1 MSEVDNNIS
10 FTHLHVH
17 TQYSLLDGVASV
29 DRLFKK
35 AKEHNMTALAMTD
48 HGNMFGICNFVESAA
63 KYGIK
68 PIIGCEFYMAKED
81 RFDRTDKMRYHQIL
95 LAKNEIGYKNLCKL
109 SSLSFIDGYYY
120 KPRIDKKILKQYS
133 EGIIATTACMAGFVP
148 KALFTED
155 VENNIKKGENE
166 DLAEQE
172 LLELYDIFKNDFYL
186 EVQRFGHPDQ
196 EKVNQFLFKMSQK
209 HNIKVIATNDV
220 HYVNKEES
228 VAHDI
233 LLCIQTGS
241 DYDDPNRM
249 RFVADTFYLKSTEE
263 MLEAFKD
270 HPEVVYNT
278 KEIVDKCWEPNL
290 TKPVLLPQYSVPS
303 NFKSQ
308 MEYLTYLTEE
318 GLKRR
323 FKEVTPEIR
332 ERIDYELKM
341 IEKMG
346 FAGYFLIVQDYINAA
361 KNMDVSVGPGR
372 GSVAGSL
379 VAYCI
384 GITDINSLQY
394 GLFFERF
401 LNPERVSMP
410 DIDVDFEDNGRE
422 KVLDYVVNKYG
433 KDQVAHL
440 ITFSTMAA
448 KVSIKDV
455 ARVLGMPF
463 EQANK
468 ITKLIPWKMPAPTLF
483 ESIPLIPEL
492 KELYDRTG
500 SLEHKILENACV
512 LEGCKRQTGIH
523 ACGVIIAP
531 DKLINCLP
539 VKAEKDC
546 NLLITQYEGSLV
558 EHVGM
563 LKMDFLGLKTLTII
577 KNAIKFIKKHH
588 NIDIDIN
595 NIPLDDEK
603 TLNLFRSG
611 NTVGVFQFESDGM
624 RSWLKKLHP
633 DNIEDLIAMNSLYRP
648 GPMQFIDSFIKRKH
662 GQEKIEYPHPLLEKI
677 LKNTYGIIVYQEQVM
692 QVAQVIAGY
701 SLGQADILRKAMGK
715 KKPEEMAK
723 QKSVFIKGCKDNN
736 NIDESKATE
745 IFSMMETFAQYGFNK
760 AHSTAYSVIAF
771 QTGYLK
777 AHYPVE
783 FMTASLINA
792 QINIDSM
799 IPLIQDCQKMD
810 IKINGPSVNDSNYD
824 FDINDKGEICYG
836 LVGVKG
842 VGEAATKCIIDTRN
856 KYGKFSD
863 IFDFTEKVDLR
874 TINKKTLESLAL
886 SGALD
891 CLKSGFRR
899 QYMFVNEEDNLSF
912 IEKLISYISAYKDQ
926 KEELSCSLFGDFFG
940 DSSLSLKRPEMPN
953 CEEYNHL
960 DMLKL
965 EKEYVGFYIS
975 GHPLEKYREL
985 FNKNCTC
992 NSKILNTL
1000 IDEIEEDIN
1009 YEKAIIAGIITDVN
1023 IKLTKTN
1030 KQYGLI
1036 TIEDFKGEIRLSLF
1050 GTKFAEYKNIL
1061 RVGEVI
1067 VCFGKLETKYNDP
1080 NRLEFKCE
1088 KISKVLNI

>member
-1 MSEVDNNIS
+1 
-10 FTHLHVH
+10 
-17 TQYSLLDGVASV
+17 
-29 DRLFKK
+29 
-35 AKEHNMTALAMTD
+35 
-48 HGNMFGICNFVESAA
+48 
-63 KYGIK
+63 
-68 PIIGCEFYMAKED
+68 
-81 RFDRTDKMRYHQIL
+81 
-95 LAKNEIGYKNLCKL
+95 
-109 SSLSFIDGYYY
+109 
-120 KPRIDKKILKQYS
+120 
-133 EGIIATTACMAGFVP
+133 
-148 KALFTED
+148 
-155 VENNIKKGENE
+155 
-166 DLAEQE
+166 
-172 LLELYDIFKNDFYL
+172 
-186 EVQRFGHPDQ
+186 
-196 EKVNQFLFKMSQK
+196 
-209 HNIKVIATNDV
+209 
-220 HYVNKEES
+220 
-228 VAHDI
+228 
-233 LLCIQTGS
+233 
-241 DYDDPNRM
+241 
-249 RFVADTFYLKSTEE
+249 
-263 MLEAFKD
+263 MLEAFQD

-290 TKPVLLPQYSVPS
+290 TKPVLLPQYEVPD
-303 NFKSQ
+303 NFNSQ
-308 MEYLTYLTEE
+308 MEYLSYLTEE

-346 FAGYFLIVQDYINAA
+346 FAGYFLIVQDYINKA
-361 KNMDVSVGPGR
+361 KEMDISVGPGR

-384 GITDINSLQY
+384 GITEINPLIY

-410 DIDVDFEDNGRE
+410 DIDVDFEDNGRD
-422 KVLDYVVNKYG
+422 KVLNYVVNKYG
-433 KDQVAHL
+433 KDKVAHL
-440 ITFSTMAA
+440 ITYSTMAA
-448 KVSIKDV
+448 KVAIKDV

-468 ITKLIPWKMPAPTLF
+468 LTKLIPWKMPAPTLF

-492 KELYDRTG
+492 KELYDKKD
-500 SLEHKILENACV
+500 SLEHKILENASV

-577 KNAIKFIKKHH
+577 KNTLKFIKKHH

-611 NTVGVFQFESDGM
+611 NTIGVFQFESDGM

-662 GQEKIEYPHPLLEKI
+662 GQEKIEYPHQLLEGI

-692 QVAQVIAGY
+692 QVAQIIAGY
-701 SLGQADILRKAMGK
+701 SLAQADILRKAMGK

-783 FMTASLINA
+783 FMTSSLINA
-792 QINIDSM
+792 QNNIESI
-799 IPLIQDCQKMD
+799 IPLISDCQRME

-824 FDINDKGEICYG
+824 FDN
-836 LVGVKG
+836 
-842 VGEAATKCIIDTRN
+842 
-856 KYGKFSD
+856 
-863 IFDFTEKVDLR
+863 
-874 TINKKTLESLAL
+874 
-886 SGALD
+886 
-891 CLKSGFRR
+891 
-899 QYMFVNEEDNLSF
+899 
-912 IEKLISYISAYKDQ
+912 
-926 KEELSCSLFGDFFG
+926 
-940 DSSLSLKRPEMPN
+940 
-953 CEEYNHL
+953 
-960 DMLKL
+960 
-965 EKEYVGFYIS
+965 
-975 GHPLEKYREL
+975 
-985 FNKNCTC
+985 
-992 NSKILNTL
+992 
-1000 IDEIEEDIN
+1000 
-1009 YEKAIIAGIITDVN
+1009 
-1023 IKLTKTN
+1023 
-1030 KQYGLI
+1030 
-1036 TIEDFKGEIRLSLF
+1036 
-1050 GTKFAEYKNIL
+1050 
-1061 RVGEVI
+1061 
-1067 VCFGKLETKYNDP
+1067 
-1080 NRLEFKCE
+1080 
-1088 KISKVLNI
+1088 